1 MLTVFYNPVCSKC
14 RRLRNILD
22 ERGERYELVEYLAHP
37 PDRKTLE
44 SLVAKLDTNPAS
56 LVRRDQRI
64 QEFGI
69 ADADC
74 STAAQVVELLIAHPE
89 LLERPV
95 VVLGKRAI
103 VARPPERVLEILD

>member
-14 RRLRNILD
+14 RRLRHILD
-22 ERGERYELVEYLAHP
+22 ERGEEYQLIEYLVTP

-44 SLVAKLDTNPAS
+44 SLVAGLDAEPAT

-64 QEFGI
+64 KELGI
-69 ADADC
+69 SDEDC
-74 STAAQVVELLIAHPE
+74 STRAQVVDLLLAHPE

-95 VVLGKRAI
+95 VVRGKKAI
-103 VARPPERVLEILD
+103 VARPPERVLELLD